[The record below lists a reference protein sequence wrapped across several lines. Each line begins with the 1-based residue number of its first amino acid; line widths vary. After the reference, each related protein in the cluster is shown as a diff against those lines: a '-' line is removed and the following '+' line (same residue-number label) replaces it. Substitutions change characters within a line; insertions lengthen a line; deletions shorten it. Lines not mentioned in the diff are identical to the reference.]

1 MQEGGA
7 LAGGGRAGDVQV
19 PCTLCMR
26 ESPRARR
33 GAPRTPGPR
42 REVPGEH
49 PRLSGGTQAGGPLG
63 TPRGGLP
70 ITPFHRR
77 EKRGLVW
84 RGGPWVRSLPAPP
97 TPATSLP
104 LCSALDGAPGSRVL
118 PPCDD
123 NRPLQ
128 LSPPA

>member
-33 GAPRTPGPR
+33 GAPHRPGPR

-49 PRLSGGTQAGGPLG
+49 PLLSGGTQAGGPLG

-97 TPATSLP
+97 HPSHLPAAVLSTGRSTGLSCP
-104 LCSALDGAPGSRVL
+104 AALR
-118 PPCDD
+118 
-123 NRPLQ
+123 
-128 LSPPA
+128 